1 MLKDNN
7 KLEIQAEL
15 DSSSISALK
24 NQIRNAI
31 TQSINE
37 GIGER
42 TMFLW
47 LHYNAMQPTDGRNSH
62 IK

>member
-1 MLKDNN
+1 MLKDND
-7 KLEIQAEL
+7 KLEIQTEL

-31 TQSINE
+31 TQSIKE

-47 LHYNAMQPTDGRNSH
+47 
-62 IK
+62 